1 MIHSY
6 KDMNVY
12 RESKE
17 LVIKVYKITDKFPIK
32 ETYNVISQ
40 LRRSVLSIPL
50 NIAEGYGRLSR
61 EDLKRFIKIALGSSN
76 EVEAILEI
84 SYELEYLSQ
93 EEYEELSRENDKV
106 GKMLYRTIE
115 KWQ

>member
-1 MIHSY
+1 MVHNF

-12 RESKE
+12 QESKE
-17 LVIKVYKITDKFPIK
+17 LVIEVYKITDTFPIK
-32 ETYNVISQ
+32 ETYNIISQ

-50 NIAEGYGRLSR
+50 NIAEGFGRLSK
-61 EDLKRFIKIALGSSN
+61 EDLKRFLKIALGSSN
-76 EVEAILEI
+76 EVEAILEM
-84 SYELEYLSQ
+84 SYELNYLTKEQYEKMSQ
-93 EEYEELSRENDKV
+93 KNDQV